1 MTEQVVIDVLNGRT
15 RYAPVGVTWLP
26 EQALDALFW
35 GKASGPA
42 EALGALVDNVP
53 LDFAFVPAEAPWAE
67 DAVAAVEAAGALPIW
82 AVTGP
87 LGRVEAKLG
96 ALDTLRMSSAEPA
109 GLAAILDRELHA
121 TLDEVRRAAEY
132 GVRALVV
139 ADDLAGDEGPLVS
152 PDYVL
157 EALAPCY
164 RQLAQTAW
172 QHEVIP
178 LFHSDGDTR
187 ALVPALAR
195 AGYAAIHAGGLNA
208 PKLLPLA
215 EVAWG
220 SGLVVIGG
228 LHARSLLSGTRDQAA
243 SAVSLSRRGAMLVA
257 DDGGIASAEELAA
270 FVTAARAVRASLA
283 QSSS

>member
-1 MTEQVVIDVLNGRT
+1 MDVLSGRT
-15 RYAPVGVTWLP
+15 RPAPVGVTWLP
-26 EQALDALFW
+26 EHALDALFW

-42 EALGALVDNVP
+42 EALGALAENVP

-67 DAVAAVEAAGALPIW
+67 DGVAAVTAAGALPIW

-96 ALDTLRMSSAEPA
+96 ALETLRMSSAEPA
-109 GLAAILDRELHA
+109 GLAAIIDRELHA
-121 TLDEVRRAAEY
+121 SLDQVRRAGEH
-132 GVRALVV
+132 GVRALVI

-152 PDYVL
+152 PDYAL
-157 EALAPCY
+157 EALVPCY
-164 RQLAQTAW
+164 RRLAQTAW
-172 QHEVIP
+172 QHEVVP
-178 LFHSDGDTR
+178 LFHSDGDVR

-195 AGYAAIHAGGLNA
+195 AGYAAIHPGGLHA
-208 PKLLPLA
+208 TKLIAFA
-215 EVAWG
+215 EVAWS

-243 SAVSLSRRGAMLVA
+243 SAVSLSRQGAMLVA

-270 FVTAARAVRASLA
+270 FVTAARAVRSSLA
-283 QSSS
+283 QSS